1 MKIRYLN
8 IFTEEKGDC
17 MNKKKAM
24 INFLLLIILIVLI
37 VCICIFYKIYDENRK
52 KEENENVT
60 LTEIG
65 YGSDIKKFGH
75 DSENGILKNLI
86 TGYNEHNGTRV
97 VSMMDLVAKYIYNLA
112 ENENVDF
119 DQKYVEIL
127 SNPNAYKDLYVMQ
140 FSVKQEEDGLVSFI
154 NDTNV
159 ELTLVENTKIQ
170 DVSKYLSKFTAKI
183 RTVSADEGIDQVDTL
198 EFLLS
203 HKDKAYYIIEYYPID
218 ENGNKIDMT
227 NTEE

>member
-1 MKIRYLN
+1 
-8 IFTEEKGDC
+8 

-86 TGYNEHNGTRV
+86 SGYNEHNGTRV

-183 RTVSADEGIDQVDTL
+183 RTVSADEGIDQVDIL